1 MFLREFEPLKSESC
15 KLNAKQPY
23 LACLLFL
30 VWNHCFF
37 IHSMCSC
44 LQGSL
49 PIYSSKLSVSVVDN
63 LLLVHQI
70 DAKVVIIYDLF
81 VDSRA
86 PVSAPLPLLWRG
98 YQGSDSSSQAT
109 NKENESP
116 GSSTINENVVMYED
130 SWTFLVPDL
139 ILDQTN
145 KVLWR
150 VHLDLEASWLLLV
163 YLHAN

>member
-1 MFLREFEPLKSESC
+1 MLLIWHCKTTYLVFWTWDHFSKFCFL
-15 KLNAKQPY
+15 Y
-23 LACLLFL
+23 
-30 VWNHCFF
+30 VHF
-37 IHSMCSC
+37 IGSY

-49 PIYSSKLSVSVVDN
+49 PIYSSTLSVNVVDN

-98 YQGSDSSSQAT
+98 YQGSDTSSQAA
-109 NKENESP
+109 NKEIESSE
-116 GSSTINENVVMYED
+116 SSTSNENIVMYED
-130 SWTFLVPDL
+130 GWTFLVPDF

-145 KVLWR
+145 KVLWKI
-150 VHLDLEASWLLLV
+150 HLDLEASWLSLV
-163 YLHAN
+163 YADDS